1 MSAAQVGTGGRVLRL
16 VVMLLALALIA
27 ALAYAVV
34 NRGRHNTVTVDFDR
48 TVSLYEGSKV
58 RVLGVDVGTV
68 EDLTP
73 MGTKVRAT
81 LTWDADVKVPADVQ
95 AVVVSP
101 SVVGDRF
108 VQLTPAYTA
117 GATLRTGTH
126 LDQTRTAVPTELDD
140 TFEQLD
146 RVSKLLGPDGINRD
160 GTLSTT
166 LSNSA
171 ENLDGKGAEI
181 RESIKQ
187 LARVTQTADGS
198 KDAMFASVEK
208 LARFTESLEKN
219 DDSVRSFNASLARV
233 SDVLADESGDLQ
245 AAVREL
251 AVALQQ
257 VQTFVSDNRTVLRK
271 NIDTLDAVTGSL
283 VTQRSQLA
291 KILQNGPKAL
301 SNLSTTYNPATGAID
316 TRGWTEGDV
325 PGTLSAFTE
334 AFSVNSWCTSVSRL
348 EDPSLRGSCAAAQV
362 IAGHLIESA
371 PSAQRSSASASDLAE
386 IMEVP

>member
-1 MSAAQVGTGGRVLRL
+1 MSRARANDSGRVLRVA
-16 VVMLLALALIA
+16 VVLLAVALVG
-27 ALAYAVV
+27 ALVYAVV
-34 NRGRHNTVTVDFDR
+34 NRGREHTVTVDFDR

-58 RVLGVDVGTV
+58 RILGVDVGTV
-68 EDLTP
+68 EKLTP

-108 VQLTPAYTA
+108 VQLTPAYTS

-146 RVSKLLGPDGINRD
+146 RVSKLLGPEGVNRD

-171 ENLDGKGAEI
+171 KNLDGKGAQI
-181 RESIKQ
+181 RESIAQ

-198 KDAMFASVEK
+198 KDSMFASVEK
-208 LARFTESLEKN
+208 LAQFTESLEKN
-219 DDSVRSFNASLARV
+219 DASVRSFNVSLARV

-245 AAVREL
+245 AAVGEL

-257 VQTFVSDNRTVLRK
+257 VQTFVSDNRTLLRR
-271 NIDTLDAVTGSL
+271 NVDTLNTVTGSL
-283 VTQRSQLA
+283 ATQRSELA

-316 TRGWTEGDV
+316 TRGWTEGDI
-325 PGTLSAFTE
+325 PGELSAFTE

-362 IAGHLIESA
+362 IAGHLIAVA
-371 PSAQRSSASASDLAE
+371 PSSGSSRSASDLAE
-386 IMEVP
+386 VMEVP